1 MMFSSSILENILYG
15 NLKATNSEIEQAA
28 LTANCQDFVETG
40 NLFKWD
46 FTADSLAATMIKN
59 KQIIVQKIG
68 EQKYNNELQMIQ
80 QIDDEDE
87 QGLMNRITIDFRD
100 NSLKDK
106 ELPKGYNEYVGVDGA
121 RLSLDQKQRLSI
133 ARAIVY
139 KPRVLLVDDL
149 LETLHPQQARLGLL
163 KVEHHNFTTRLA
175 QRLYHSLGGF
185 PATTEVVGGDV

>member
-1 MMFSSSILENILYG
+1 
-15 NLKATNSEIEQAA
+15 
-28 LTANCQDFVETG
+28 
-40 NLFKWD
+40 
-46 FTADSLAATMIKN
+46 MIKN

-100 NSLKDK
+100 SSLKDK

-139 KPRVLLVDDL
+139 KPRVLLVDDTILKYNQSGAAKVKTALENAMKENTAILFTERVNYASRLVEKL
-149 LETLHPQQARLGLL
+149 LVIEQGKVVETGSYDELL
-163 KVEHHNFTTRLA
+163 ALNGVFCKLVMNE
-175 QRLYHSLGGF
+175 
-185 PATTEVVGGDV
+185 